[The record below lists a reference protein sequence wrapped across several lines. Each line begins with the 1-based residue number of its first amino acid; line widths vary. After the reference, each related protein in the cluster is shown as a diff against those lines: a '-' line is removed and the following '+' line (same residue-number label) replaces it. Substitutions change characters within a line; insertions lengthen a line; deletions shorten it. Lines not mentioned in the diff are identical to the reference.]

1 MTIKSGLISILAI
14 LAITVHLC
22 IFQTGAS
29 AYPGMV
35 MKPEA
40 EASKPAKTSVP
51 EASAND
57 STYNAITMRLDNGL
71 KVIMIENH
79 ATALI
84 TLFVAIKAGS
94 ATEDYRHNGITHF
107 LEHMLFNGTTKR
119 TQQELYDEMD
129 LIGGYNNAYTRKDY
143 TAFMITIPSR
153 NIETGMDIQSDMLFN
168 SVISPEKVK
177 KEMGIVSEEIRGSM
191 GNPDYA
197 VTANF
202 DNWIYG
208 GTPFEK
214 TVLGSVDGVNK
225 LDAVDISN
233 YWRKWYVPNNMTMI
247 VMGDFNPGEMLEL
260 INKYYGKAQ
269 PNDIHIDDVIFPNIT
284 KHERMVDY
292 VPNAARDISIVLNAP
307 IPTDDD
313 GIPFMLMVDIL
324 QDELNSY
331 LKNINPT
338 DPMQVSI
345 EHITYKPGCR
355 LIVSGKIPGSITD
368 DDAEEQ
374 IIDAIQNVGIAKT
387 SQDKLDGVK
396 ISTIANEIK
405 MLDNMMI
412 FGVYVLADA
421 SNWGWD
427 YVEHK
432 RNKVE
437 SVTTDDI
444 DSARGK
450 YLLSQNF
457 QTYISKPFP
466 ADGLSEK
473 AFDAKWT
480 KEVLPNGL
488 TVAIKQDNSS
498 EIFGMHFLFKNR
510 CYLEPVGKDGIA
522 DLLHRTITKGT
533 PEMSEDDI
541 LNRMSKLGID
551 IKTNDYAFI
560 PFDDYYF
567 DPEYSYVR
575 INGLDMF
582 WAESIDF
589 AAGIIINDGITEDI
603 LKSSQTEMV
612 RSLGPNQG
620 SAKTKAKKAFK
631 NTVMGNSSLTRPIMG
646 TAETVNSITIDDIHN
661 FRKLLFAPDNLII
674 TVITSTDSKEVMDKI
689 KDAFGGMESVK
700 VKSRFPATKYSGKP
714 SDNIQI
720 EVGDPQSYIIFGYPV
735 NNVTEKDRIP
745 LIVLGSIV
753 SKEVAFELR
762 ERQGLAYSLGASFNL
777 DDSDGYF
784 YLAMGTG
791 PENIEKAKTGIRDV
805 LGMCKSM
812 EISKRDM
819 ELAVNSTTA
828 QMFRYRAK
836 RMNQA
841 YYMGLNMF
849 DGKDIEYDPI
859 DEWYA
864 VTIEDILRVR
874 DKYLAPDLGFFV
886 IAK

>member
-1 MTIKSGLISILAI
+1 MAVKSSLIGKLAI
-14 LAITVHLC
+14 LAIAVHICFFL
-22 IFQTGAS
+22 TGAS
-29 AYPGMV
+29 AHPGMM

-40 EASKPAKTSVP
+40 STPAKIPVA
-51 EASAND
+51 EASAYD

-71 KVIMIENH
+71 KVVMIENH
-79 ATALI
+79 ATPLI
-84 TLFVAIKAGS
+84 TVFVAIKAGS

-143 TAFMITIPSR
+143 TAFMITIPSK

-191 GNPDYA
+191 ESPAYA
-197 VTANF
+197 VKANF
-202 DNWIYG
+202 CNWIYG

-214 TVLGSVDGVNK
+214 TVLGTVDGINK
-225 LDAVDISN
+225 LDADDIRN
-233 YWRKWYVPNNMTMI
+233 YWRKWYVPNNMIM
-247 VMGDFNPGEMLEL
+247 VVAGDFNPGEMLEL
-260 INKYYGKAQ
+260 IKKYYGKAQ
-269 PNDIHIDDVIFPNIT
+269 PNDIQIDDVILPPIT
-284 KHERMVDY
+284 KHERMIDY
-292 VPNAARDISIVLNAP
+292 VPKAARDISIILNAP

-313 GIPFMLMVDIL
+313 GIPFMIMVDLL

-331 LKNINPT
+331 LKKINPS
-338 DPMQVSI
+338 DPIQVSI

-355 LIVSGKIPGSITD
+355 LIISGKIPGSLTD
-368 DDAEEQ
+368 DETEEH
-374 IIDAIQNVGIAKT
+374 IMDAIQNVGIAKT

-412 FGVYVLADA
+412 FGLYVLADA
-421 SNWGWD
+421 TNWGWD
-427 YVEHK
+427 YIDQK
-432 RNKVE
+432 RGKVE

-444 DSARGK
+444 DSVRKK
-450 YLLSQNF
+450 YLLSPSF

-466 ADGLSEK
+466 AGGLSEK

-498 EIFGMHFLFKNR
+498 EVFGMHFLYKNR
-510 CYLEPVGKDGIA
+510 CYLEPKGKDGIA

-533 PEMSEDDI
+533 PEMSADDI
-541 LNRMSKLGID
+541 QMKMSKLGID
-551 IKTNDYAFI
+551 IKTNDYSYI
-560 PFDDYYF
+560 PFDDYCL

-582 WAESIDF
+582 WDESIDF
-589 AAGIIINDGITEDI
+589 AAGIIVNDGITEDI
-603 LKSSQTEMV
+603 LESSRTGMIH
-612 RSLGPNQG
+612 SLGPKHG
-620 SAKTKAKKAFK
+620 SARTKAKKAFK
-631 NTVMGNSSLTRPIMG
+631 NTVMGDSSLTRPIMG
-646 TAETVNSITIDDIHN
+646 TMETVNSITLEDIHD
-661 FRKLLFAPDNLII
+661 FRKIFFAPDNII
-674 TVITSTDSKEVMDKI
+674 LTVTTSIDSEEVMKKI
-689 KDAFGGMESVK
+689 KDAFGGMEFAR
-700 VKSRFPATKYSGKP
+700 VKSKFPATKYSGKP
-714 SDNIQI
+714 SDDIQI
-720 EVGDPQSYIIFGYPV
+720 EAGGPQSYIIFGYPV
-735 NNVTEKDRIP
+735 NNVPEKDRIP
-745 LIVLGSIV
+745 LRALGSIV

-762 ERQGLAYSLGASFNL
+762 ERQGLAYSVGASFNL

-791 PENIEKAKTGIRDV
+791 PENIDKAKKGIRDV

-812 EISKRDM
+812 EISQRDM
-819 ELAVNSTTA
+819 ELAVNSKTA

-841 YYMGLNMF
+841 YYMGLNLYN
-849 DGKDIEYDPI
+849 GKDIEYDPI
-859 DEWYA
+859 DEWYDA
-864 VTIEDILRVR
+864 TLDDILRVR
-874 DKYLAPDLGFFV
+874 DKYLTPDKGFFV